1 MIEDNIWIYPTVITI
16 NDMWI
21 WFAIKIDNVWES
33 WSFEYKLFSYYAF
46 EAGYTNKYL
55 RDKLY
60 EYHVFEARYMIIMTL
75 GQVIW
80 ILCLLEHVNAEL
92 SFRLLIWG
100 FEKSLQLDPI
110 RTYHWRTKVI
120 CNWSPPPYAYNK
132 VRTRSINHNE
142 VD

>member
-46 EAGYTNKYL
+46 EASYTNKYL

-60 EYHVFEARYMIIMTL
+60 EYHVFEAGYMIIMTL

-80 ILCLLEHVNAEL
+80 ILCLWSMLMRNCP
-92 SFRLLIWG
+92 
-100 FEKSLQLDPI
+100 LD
-110 RTYHWRTKVI
+110 
-120 CNWSPPPYAYNK
+120 C
-132 VRTRSINHNE
+132 
-142 VD
+142 